1 MELPCVEFRDRLNFL
16 EREMEA
22 AGGAFVG
29 PQVNEK
35 LDLQT
40 NVLHDMQVN
49 RVKGEANG
57 GFSKFQGD
65 DLNLADEDIENF
77 LPD

>member
-1 MELPCVEFRDRLNFL
+1 
-16 EREMEA
+16 MEA

-40 NVLHDMQVN
+40 NVLHDMQAN
-49 RVKGEANG
+49 RGMVKANG
-57 GFSKFQGD
+57 GFQKFQTD